1 MAEQDPYR
9 TSTAMGAVGALKLSD
24 RILFR
29 VSLPPDGPTALLLRE
44 ATFNSYQAAEWFA
57 FRASLQ
63 PLLPE
68 KNGTTWRL
76 REDVLENTTIRIA
89 MPLQN
94 GKGLLKLPLGTS
106 QIEELAVSSLFRNPY
121 GVLKVE
127 EGPGLITYQVHFN
140 PDSSTDSPPNEADLR
155 IPDKEKAALETIA
168 KELELSAKPPQ
179 EQINRIKEFFQ
190 NHFTYSLDLKN
201 PKTGATPLQD
211 FLTRKRSGHCE
222 YFASATVLL
231 LRAAGLPAR
240 YAVGYLV
247 KEYSTLEKQYVVR
260 SRHAHAW
267 TLVWYDNTWHEFDT
281 TPPSWVQSEEKS
293 ASLLQPLSDLWAW
306 SAFKF
311 TNWWQEEHDRVAKHF
326 WWLLVPLLIWS
337 AGKFKF
343 MKRIKSWTKK
353 QPLTNARSITPGS
366 DSEFY
371 QVEGMLADRGLPP
384 LPSETLSTWLKRITE
399 AKPDLFDFKNLEAVF
414 ALHCR
419 YRFDPKG
426 ITQAERLDLKNG
438 IDAWLERER
447 MRDLAQRRRAAE

>member
-1 MAEQDPYR
+1 
-9 TSTAMGAVGALKLSD
+9 
-24 RILFR
+24 
-29 VSLPPDGPTALLLRE
+29 
-44 ATFNSYQAAEWFA
+44 
-57 FRASLQ
+57 
-63 PLLPE
+63 
-68 KNGTTWRL
+68 
-76 REDVLENTTIRIA
+76 
-89 MPLQN
+89 
-94 GKGLLKLPLGTS
+94 
-106 QIEELAVSSLFRNPY
+106 
-121 GVLKVE
+121 
-127 EGPGLITYQVHFN
+127 
-140 PDSSTDSPPNEADLR
+140 
-155 IPDKEKAALETIA
+155 
-168 KELELSAKPPQ
+168 
-179 EQINRIKEFFQ
+179 
-190 NHFTYSLDLKN
+190 
-201 PKTGATPLQD
+201 
-211 FLTRKRSGHCE
+211 
-222 YFASATVLL
+222 
-231 LRAAGLPAR
+231 
-240 YAVGYLV
+240 
-247 KEYSTLEKQYVVR
+247 
-260 SRHAHAW
+260 
-267 TLVWYDNTWHEFDT
+267 
-281 TPPSWVQSEEKS
+281 VQSEEKS